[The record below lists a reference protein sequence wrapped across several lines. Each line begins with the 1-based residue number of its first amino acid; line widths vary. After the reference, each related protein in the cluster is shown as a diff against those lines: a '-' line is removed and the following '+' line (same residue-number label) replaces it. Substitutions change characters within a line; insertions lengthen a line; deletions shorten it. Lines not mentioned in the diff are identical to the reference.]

1 MISNNAPREVG
12 VNSSSTAEFSIKNSA
27 KMFNMVIS
35 GLYSDKP
42 QSITREIW
50 SNAFDAHCMTGK
62 ADVPFV
68 VTLPTAL
75 MTTFKC
81 RDFGPGIHHSDM
93 EGFYT
98 VLGHSTKEGTND
110 AVGKWGVGRMSPMS
124 YTDSFTVVSRHK
136 GMVAYYSVQLG
147 PDGAPRL
154 HTLAPPTATDEPSGL
169 EISFP
174 VQRKDLSLF
183 EAAAKR
189 VSLGF
194 DVKPVVEGQPDYK
207 WPVIERT
214 FEGYGWSLV
223 SRDTRELEGGTVY
236 AKMGCVLYPVPRDI
250 VRSSYGTTLVLEF
263 DIGQLEVTA
272 SREGLSFGRN
282 EPTKDAI
289 LEAYKMYKDSVLEVF
304 LKRVKD
310 APTYLDALYVT
321 RRRPADVRVVDDLTW
336 KGEEL
341 HTSKLFPILP
351 NDGYTLARHDSYDM
365 HRKNSSLSFPH
376 VGGIV
381 RSDKDFCVYISGVI
395 GPNRDVRAGSRILA
409 DYKSKKR
416 DTTLYWFKVGSVAEG
431 KALESKL
438 VARMGTD
445 IPITF
450 VSDLADTGP
459 VTSTRSVT
467 QIKKKLAGSH
477 SWDDHTMDDA
487 EFTAG
492 GVYLPISNNQPLDGQ
507 EKYRTVT
514 SMLYSAGKLKSPDL
528 IVVPKTHWKKFE
540 DATQWKPLWEVA
552 EAFTLKDYDKKV
564 SWATEHLRYNADGT
578 RFSCLNTSCPKLKA
592 LKSYIG
598 VDPSKTVWG
607 LTSSQMYSFLKTM
620 GKSLPTEDGT
630 FIARFSAVLSDY
642 PLLVM
647 MGRNS
652 LKTSD
657 FENYVEGIL
666 SLRNQVNTKSIA
678 A

>member
-35 GLYSDKP
+35 GLYSNKP

-81 RDFGPGIHHSDM
+81 RDFGTGIHHSDM

-154 HTLAPPTATDEPSGL
+154 HTLAPPTPTDEPSGL

-174 VQRKDLSLF
+174 VKRKDLSLF

-207 WPVIERT
+207 WPVLGRE
-214 FEGYGWSLV
+214 FEGDGWFLV
-223 SRDTRELEGGTVY
+223 SRDTGELEDGTVY

-250 VRSSYGTTLVLEF
+250 VRCSYGTALVLEF

-289 LEAYKMYKDSVLEVF
+289 IEVYKLYEDNVLKVF
-304 LKRVKD
+304 LKRVED
-310 APTYLDALYVT
+310 APTYLDALYVMHQ
-321 RRRPADVRVVDDLTW
+321 RPSSVPIQKDLTW

-341 HTSKLFPILP
+341 DARKLFPILP
-351 NDGYTLARHDSYDM
+351 KDSYTLAVHNRYDM
-365 HRKNSSLSFPH
+365 RRKKSSLSFPH
-376 VGGIV
+376 VGAIMSG
-381 RSDKDFCVYISGVI
+381 DKNFCVYISVVI
-395 GPNRDVRAGSRILA
+395 GPNRDVRAGSRILT

-416 DTTLYWFKVGSVAEG
+416 DATLYWFKVRSVADG
-431 KALESKL
+431 KSLKSKL

-467 QIKKKLAGSH
+467 QIKKLPANRHG
-477 SWDDHTMDDA
+477 WDDYTMDDA

-492 GVYLPISNNQPLDGQ
+492 GVYLPISNNSPLDGQ
-507 EKYRTVT
+507 EKYHTV
-514 SMLYSAGKLKSPDL
+514 SYMLHSAGKLKSPDL

-540 DATQWKPLWEVA
+540 DAAQWKPLWEVA
-552 EAFTLKDYDKKV
+552 EAFTLKDYDKKL
-564 SWATEHLRYNADGT
+564 SWAIAHLCYNADGT
-578 RFSCLNTSCPKLKA
+578 RFSCLNTSCPKIKA
-592 LKSYIG
+592 LKSYIS

-607 LTSSQMYSFLKTM
+607 LTSSQMYSFFGAM
-620 GKSLPTEDGT
+620 GKSLPTEDS
-630 FIARFSAVLSDY
+630 ILMAKVSAVLSEY

-657 FENYVEGIL
+657 FENYVEGMI

>member
-1 MISNNAPREVG
+1 
-12 VNSSSTAEFSIKNSA
+12 
-27 KMFNMVIS
+27 
-35 GLYSDKP
+35 
-42 QSITREIW
+42 
-50 SNAFDAHCMTGK
+50 
-62 ADVPFV
+62 
-68 VTLPTAL
+68 
-75 MTTFKC
+75 
-81 RDFGPGIHHSDM
+81 
-93 EGFYT
+93 
-98 VLGHSTKEGTND
+98 
-110 AVGKWGVGRMSPMS
+110 MS

-154 HTLAPPTATDEPSGL
+154 HTLAPPTPTDEPSGL

-194 DVKPVVEGQPDYK
+194 DVKPAVEGQPDYK
-207 WPVIERT
+207 WPVLGRK
-214 FEGYGWSLV
+214 FEGDGWFLV
-223 SRDTRELEGGTVY
+223 SRDTGGLEDGTVY

-250 VRSSYGTTLVLEF
+250 IRCSYGTALVLEF

-289 LEAYKMYKDSVLEVF
+289 IEAYKLYEDNVLKVF
-304 LKRVKD
+304 LKRVKVFLKRVED
-310 APTYLDALYVT
+310 APTYLDALDVM
-321 RRRPADVRVVDDLTW
+321 RQRPSSVSIQKELTW
-336 KGEEL
+336 KGEDL
-341 HTSKLFPILP
+341 DPRKLFPILP
-351 NDGYTLARHDSYDM
+351 EDSYTLAKHDHYEM
-365 HRKNSSLSFPH
+365 RRKNSSLSFPH
-376 VGGIV
+376 VGAIMS
-381 RSDKDFCVYISGVI
+381 SDKNFCVYISVST
-395 GPNRDVRAGSRILA
+395 GPDRDVRSGSRILT
-409 DYKSKKR
+409 DYKSKSKNH
-416 DTTLYWFKVGSVAEG
+416 TLYWFKVGSVGEG
-431 KALESKL
+431 KSLKGKL

-450 VSDLADTGP
+450 VSDIADTGP
-459 VTSTRSVT
+459 VASTRNVT
-467 QIKKKLAGSH
+467 QIKKKLVGSH
-477 SWDDHTMDDA
+477 SWDDYTMDDA

-492 GVYLPISNNQPLDGQ
+492 GVYLPISNNNPINGQ

-564 SWATEHLRYNADGT
+564 SWAIEHLRYNTDGT
-578 RFSCLNTSCPKLKA
+578 RLSKLNTSCPKLKA
-592 LKSYIG
+592 LKSYMS
-598 VDPSKTVWG
+598 VDTSKTVWG
-607 LTSSQMYSFLKTM
+607 LTSSKMYSFLKAM

-630 FIARFSAVLSDY
+630 LIVRVSTVLSEY

-666 SLRNQVNTKSIA
+666 SLRNQVNIKSIA